1 LAASAVLD
9 QDVRLLLDEHLSPAI
24 AEQLR
29 SRDHDVVS
37 VAEVG
42 LRQQLDPA
50 VMAWAVAEKRAVA
63 TANYQDFRPIHEVF
77 LSRGDRHLGL
87 ILIPRRFSL
96 AREGFGRLVEV
107 LDRFLTDHPSE
118 NALESAEAW
127 LTGD

>member
-42 LRQQLDPA
+42 LRQQLDSA
-50 VMAWAVAEKRAVA
+50 VMVWAVNEKRAVA
-63 TANYQDFRPIHEVF
+63 TANYQDFRPLHEVY
-77 LSRGDRHLGL
+77 LSRGDRHYGL
-87 ILIPRRFSL
+87 LFIPRRYSL
-96 AREGFGRLVEV
+96 AREGFGRLIEA
-107 LDRFLTDHPSE
+107 LARFLTEHPSE

>member
-29 SRDHDVVS
+29 SRDHDVLS

-42 LRQQLDPA
+42 LRQQPDTE
-50 VMAWAVAEKRAVA
+50 VMVWAVAEKRAVA
-63 TANYQDFRPIHEVF
+63 TANYQDFRPIHEVY
-77 LSRGDRHLGL
+77 LSRGDRHFGL
-87 ILIPRRFSL
+87 VLVPRRFSL
-96 AREGFGRLVEV
+96 AREGFGRLIEV
-107 LDRFLTDHPSE
+107 LDRFLTDHPAE
-118 NALESAEAW
+118 NALESAEIW